1 MKGKKNIL
9 ILGSTGMLG
18 SEVLKVFLQKS
29 NYSISTN
36 IRNKKHN
43 FLLKKNKIQNVRY
56 FKFDLNKNKVDI
68 LKKYLKGDYNLINSK
83 LSNIKVGDNF
93 SLSFFNN
100 ERGIVNRIS
109 NNNIW
114 IYLKSIGYSVKLKLA

>member
-18 SEVLKVFLQKS
+18 SEVLKVFSQKS
-29 NYSISTN
+29 SYSISTDR
-36 IRNKKHN
+36 RNKKSN

-68 LKKYLKGDYNLINSK
+68 LKKYLKHDTIIINCIGV
-83 LSNIKVGDNF
+83 IKPHINEKDNSSVTNAINVNSIFPYTLFKKF
-93 SLSFFNN
+93 ST
-100 ERGIVNRIS
+100 NR
-109 NNNIW
+109 
-114 IYLKSIGYSVKLKLA
+114 